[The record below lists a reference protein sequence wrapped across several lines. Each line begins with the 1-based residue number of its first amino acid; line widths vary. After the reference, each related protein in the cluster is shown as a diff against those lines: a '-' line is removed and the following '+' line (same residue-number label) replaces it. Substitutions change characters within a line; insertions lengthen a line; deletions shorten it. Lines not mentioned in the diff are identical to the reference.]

1 MNESTYEIRQRQN
14 RPVDTL
20 IVIRHAEDEVAL
32 GQAKDFGI
40 VFQRFARIDADDLA
54 MIALKIFQQRLFL
67 GVAGIVANDNLNSRA
82 GPRARLRDSRG
93 SHRTVPV
100 CRKQD

>member
-1 MNESTYEIRQRQN
+1 
-14 RPVDTL
+14 L
-20 IVIRHAEDEVAL
+20 IVIGHAEDEVAL

-40 VFQRFARIDADDLA
+40 IFQWFARIDADDLA
-54 MIALKIFQQRLFL
+54 MLALKVFQQRPFL

-82 GPRARLRDSRG
+82 GPRASLRDSRG